1 MQDFT
6 PIMLIADFA
15 SLVATYTK
23 GFNILIE
30 PFDERTP
37 TLHDPLFQF
46 CCNDASI
53 AMKPVFDKFQSVVI
67 TSGTLSPIEMYPK
80 ILGFTPC
87 AVHSFAMSFSRNVIC
102 PLVVTRGADQACNPA
117 SPNPATYASSACNPA
132 SPKPAT

>member
-15 SLVATYTK
+15 SLVATYTT

-53 AMKPVFDKFQSVVI
+53 AIKPVFDKFQSVVRVRVRGRVTVTVRVRVTVTVTVRANPNPNPNQVVI
-67 TSGTLSPIEMYPK
+67 TSGTLSPIEMYP
-80 ILGFTPC
+80 
-87 AVHSFAMSFSRNVIC
+87 R
-102 PLVVTRGADQACNPA
+102 
-117 SPNPATYASSACNPA
+117 
-132 SPKPAT
+132 